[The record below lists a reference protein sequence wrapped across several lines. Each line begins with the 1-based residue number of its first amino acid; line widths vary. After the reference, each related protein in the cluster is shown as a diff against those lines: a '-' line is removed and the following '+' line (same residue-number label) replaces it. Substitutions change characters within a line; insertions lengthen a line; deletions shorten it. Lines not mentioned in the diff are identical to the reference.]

1 MGCDAMIENYL
12 HLRTSYRA
20 TLANVKPLQPNYP
33 MVIPSTSGSRFG
45 RLTGARLVQLRQIA
59 LLSLLA
65 TRPQ

>member
-33 MVIPSTSGSRFG
+33 MVIRSTSGDSFAEG
-45 RLTGARLVQLRQIA
+45 EQVM
-59 LLSLLA
+59 
-65 TRPQ
+65 